1 MSNYKGRINIG
12 TRVISL
18 IHHVAGV
25 YNGKTAQ
32 GKAKI
37 KTRNGYVYPP
47 MEFVMRENTL
57 AGARIA
63 AKNNS

>member
-47 MEFVMRENTL
+47 M
-57 AGARIA
+57 
-63 AKNNS
+63 